1 MRSQNIILLFSAVL
15 LLNGCSVGQMVTNSY
30 HGNRY
35 LYTQDYNQGE
45 LTFRKAVAED
55 PDDPL
60 ANYYLGRFILAQDK
74 PKQALPYLDK
84 AASLKPRN
92 TDYLFWQGLAQGKAG
107 KRKMERKTY
116 QKVLAINENH
126 VPARTFLG
134 HNQFLA
140 KEYQSA
146 LVTYNKVLEITPD
159 NRSALY
165 NRAMLA
171 RHLKYTS
178 EEKAS
183 WLAYLWRY
191 STGDFAVKA
200 TDYLN
205 QLGDF
210 SYQNHNIGGQR
221 TTLPKIWF
229 KPLSDEITS
238 RSLNTLNFIGDTA
251 TNLEKGKLQ
260 IVVFQ
265 QNNKKL
271 AKARALSIRKYL
283 LDKHPG
289 LSPKRIG
296 VSWFGVSEKL
306 VILEEK
312 QKNPDSVRFFFTG
325 LEKDIQSKKK

>member
-1 MRSQNIILLFSAVL
+1 MMRLQNIILLFSAVL
-15 LLNGCSVGQMVTNSY
+15 LLNGCSVGQMVKNSY
-30 HGNRY
+30 QGSRY
-35 LYTQDYNQGE
+35 LETQDYSQGE
-45 LTFRKAVAED
+45 LTFRKAVAEE

-74 PKQALPYLDK
+74 PKQSLPYLGK
-84 AASLKPRN
+84 AASLAPKN
-92 TDYLFWQGLAQGKAG
+92 TDYLFWQGVAQGKAG
-107 KRKMERKTY
+107 KSKMERKTY
-116 QKVLAINENH
+116 QKVLAINEDH

-140 KEYQSA
+140 KEYKAA
-146 LVTYNKVLEITPD
+146 LATYNKVLEIAPN

-178 EEKAS
+178 EEKDS

-200 TDYLN
+200 TEYLN

-210 SYQNHNIGGQR
+210 SYQNQNLGGQR
-221 TTLPKIWF
+221 TTLPKIRF
-229 KPLSDEITS
+229 TPLSDEIAS
-238 RSLNTLNFIGDTA
+238 GSLNTLNLIGDTA
-251 TNLEKGKLQ
+251 TNLKKGKLQ

-265 QNNKKL
+265 QNNKNL
-271 AKARALSIRKYL
+271 AKTRALSIRKYL
-283 LDKHPG
+283 LDNHSA
-289 LSPKRIG
+289 LSPTRVG
-296 VSWFGVSEKL
+296 VSWFGVPEKL
-306 VILEEK
+306 VILGKK

-325 LEKDIQSKKK
+325 LEKGIQSKK

>member
-1 MRSQNIILLFSAVL
+1 
-15 LLNGCSVGQMVTNSY
+15 
-30 HGNRY
+30 
-35 LYTQDYNQGE
+35 
-45 LTFRKAVAED
+45 
-55 PDDPL
+55 
-60 ANYYLGRFILAQDK
+60 
-74 PKQALPYLDK
+74 
-84 AASLKPRN
+84 
-92 TDYLFWQGLAQGKAG
+92 
-107 KRKMERKTY
+107 
-116 QKVLAINENH
+116 
-126 VPARTFLG
+126 
-134 HNQFLA
+134 
-140 KEYQSA
+140 
-146 LVTYNKVLEITPD
+146 
-159 NRSALY
+159 
-165 NRAMLA
+165 MLA

-210 SYQNHNIGGQR
+210 SYQNHNLGGQR

-238 RSLNTLNFIGDTA
+238 GSLKTLNFIGVTA
-251 TNLEKGKLQ
+251 TNLKKGKLQ

-283 LDKHPG
+283 FDKHPG

-306 VILEEK
+306 VILGKK
-312 QKNPDSVRFFFTG
+312 QKNPDSVRFFFTD
-325 LEKDIQSKKK
+325 LEKDIQSKK